1 MSRVHQ
7 QRGVALLVV
16 LILLVMM
23 SALAAKISQQFC
35 RNLQKTHYQV
45 SQQQLRWAMQAQEK
59 VVKDRLQNDASGE
72 SKPLDP
78 EGDWHLPLETQG
90 EDYTVVSQVDDAQDC
105 FNVNNLLAA
114 DKVAQDQNASTV
126 PEKPRKEKIVEQILT
141 DGGNHIQ
148 LDLSGI
154 DLSQYSALHIRADAE
169 GRGYLFL
176 AVQSDYL
183 RDHAFPATSGPICLT
198 LWTMREKNAY
208 LSGVQFGSGVPFLSG
223 FNTKVG
229 DLKRI
234 SIFCKD
240 YSSGTVT
247 RGKLSLYGEA

>member
-1 MSRVHQ
+1 MIQ
-7 QRGVALLVV
+7 TT
-16 LILLVMM
+16 IP
-23 SALAAKISQQFC
+23 AAIKDW
-35 RNLQKTHYQV
+35 V
-45 SQQQLRWAMQAQEK
+45 SQMAAQAATTALEKKMGWQLLK
-59 VVKDRLQNDASGE
+59 
-72 SKPLDP
+72 
-78 EGDWHLPLETQG
+78 
-90 EDYTVVSQVDDAQDC
+90 
-105 FNVNNLLAA
+105 
-114 DKVAQDQNASTV
+114 STN
-126 PEKPRKEKIVEQILT
+126 QILT

-154 DLSQYSALHIRADAE
+154 DLSQYSALHIRADVE

-208 LSGVQFGSGVPFLSG
+208 LSGVQFGSGAPFLSG

-229 DLKRI
+229 DLKKI

>member
-1 MSRVHQ
+1 MANMADAIRYGCITRRNCMENTSNYGLKRWDGED
-7 QRGVALLVV
+7 R
-16 LILLVMM
+16 ILHTEFNDNWDKIDTAIKG
-23 SALAAKISQQFC
+23 SADKAAAALAAATA
-35 RNLQKTHYQV
+35 LEQKLGW
-45 SQQQLRWAMQAQEK
+45 QLLK
-59 VVKDRLQNDASGE
+59 
-72 SKPLDP
+72 
-78 EGDWHLPLETQG
+78 
-90 EDYTVVSQVDDAQDC
+90 
-105 FNVNNLLAA
+105 
-114 DKVAQDQNASTV
+114 STN
-126 PEKPRKEKIVEQILT
+126 QILT

-154 DLSQYSALHIRADAE
+154 DLSQYSALHIRADVE

-183 RDHAFPATSGPICLT
+183 QDHAFPATSGPICLT

-208 LSGVQFGSGVPFLSG
+208 LSGVQFGSGAPFLSG

-229 DLKRI
+229 DLKKI

>member
-1 MSRVHQ
+1 MENTSNY
-7 QRGVALLVV
+7 GL
-16 LILLVMM
+16 
-23 SALAAKISQQFC
+23 K
-35 RNLQKTHYQV
+35 
-45 SQQQLRWAMQAQEK
+45 RW
-59 VVKDRLQNDASGE
+59 
-72 SKPLDP
+72 DP
-78 EGDWHLPLETQG
+78 EDRILHTEFNDNWDKIDTALKASADAVAAQAATTALEKKMGWQ
-90 EDYTVVSQVDDAQDC
+90 
-105 FNVNNLLAA
+105 LL
-114 DKVAQDQNASTV
+114 KSTN
-126 PEKPRKEKIVEQILT
+126 QILT

-154 DLSQYSALHIRADAE
+154 DLSQYSALHIRADVE

-208 LSGVQFGSGVPFLSG
+208 LSGVQFGSGAPFLSG

-229 DLKRI
+229 DLKKI

>member
-1 MSRVHQ
+1 MENTSNYGLKRWDGED
-7 QRGVALLVV
+7 R
-16 LILLVMM
+16 ILHTEFNDNWDKIDTAIKG
-23 SALAAKISQQFC
+23 SEDKAAAALAAATA
-35 RNLQKTHYQV
+35 LEQKMGW
-45 SQQQLRWAMQAQEK
+45 QLLK
-59 VVKDRLQNDASGE
+59 
-72 SKPLDP
+72 
-78 EGDWHLPLETQG
+78 
-90 EDYTVVSQVDDAQDC
+90 
-105 FNVNNLLAA
+105 
-114 DKVAQDQNASTV
+114 STN
-126 PEKPRKEKIVEQILT
+126 QILT

-154 DLSQYSALHIRADAE
+154 DLSQYSALHIRADVE

-198 LWTMREKNAY
+198 LWTMREKNAH
-208 LSGVQFGSGVPFLSG
+208 LSGVHFGSGAPFLSD

-229 DLKRI
+229 DLKKI

-247 RGKLSLYGEA
+247 RGKLSLYGEV

>member
-1 MSRVHQ
+1 MASQQTPNYRLSRWDGED
-7 QRGVALLVV
+7 R
-16 LILLVMM
+16 ILHTEFNDNWDKIDTAIKG
-23 SALAAKISQQFC
+23 SADKAAAALAAATA
-35 RNLQKTHYQV
+35 LEQKLGW
-45 SQQQLRWAMQAQEK
+45 QLLK
-59 VVKDRLQNDASGE
+59 
-72 SKPLDP
+72 
-78 EGDWHLPLETQG
+78 
-90 EDYTVVSQVDDAQDC
+90 
-105 FNVNNLLAA
+105 
-114 DKVAQDQNASTV
+114 STN
-126 PEKPRKEKIVEQILT
+126 QILT

-154 DLSQYSALHIRADAE
+154 DLSQYSALHIRADVE

-208 LSGVQFGSGVPFLSG
+208 LSGMQFGSGAPFLSS

-229 DLKRI
+229 DLKKI

-247 RGKLSLYGEA
+247 RGKLSLYGEV

>member
-1 MSRVHQ
+1 MENTSNC
-7 QRGVALLVV
+7 GL
-16 LILLVMM
+16 
-23 SALAAKISQQFC
+23 K
-35 RNLQKTHYQV
+35 
-45 SQQQLRWAMQAQEK
+45 RW
-59 VVKDRLQNDASGE
+59 D
-72 SKPLDP
+72 
-78 EGDWHLPLETQG
+78 G
-90 EDYTVVSQVDDAQDC
+90 EDRILHTE
-105 FNVNNLLAA
+105 FNDNWDKIDTALKSNA
-114 DKVAQDQNASTV
+114 DKAMAAQAATTALEKKMGWQLLKSTN
-126 PEKPRKEKIVEQILT
+126 QILT

-154 DLSQYSALHIRADAE
+154 DLSQYSALHIRADVE

-208 LSGVQFGSGVPFLSG
+208 LSGVQFGSGAPFLSG

-229 DLKRI
+229 DLKKI

>member
-1 MSRVHQ
+1 M
-7 QRGVALLVV
+7 
-16 LILLVMM
+16 
-23 SALAAKISQQFC
+23 
-35 RNLQKTHYQV
+35 
-45 SQQQLRWAMQAQEK
+45 
-59 VVKDRLQNDASGE
+59 
-72 SKPLDP
+72 
-78 EGDWHLPLETQG
+78 
-90 EDYTVVSQVDDAQDC
+90 
-105 FNVNNLLAA
+105 
-114 DKVAQDQNASTV
+114 
-126 PEKPRKEKIVEQILT
+126 
-141 DGGNHIQ
+141 
-148 LDLSGI
+148 
-154 DLSQYSALHIRADAE
+154 E

-208 LSGVQFGSGVPFLSG
+208 LSGVQFGSGAPFLSG

-229 DLKRI
+229 DLKKI

>member
-1 MSRVHQ
+1 MENTSNYGLKRWDGGDRILHTEFNDNWDKIDTALKSSAD
-7 QRGVALLVV
+7 GVAAQAATTALEKKMGWQLL
-16 LILLVMM
+16 
-23 SALAAKISQQFC
+23 K
-35 RNLQKTHYQV
+35 
-45 SQQQLRWAMQAQEK
+45 
-59 VVKDRLQNDASGE
+59 
-72 SKPLDP
+72 
-78 EGDWHLPLETQG
+78 
-90 EDYTVVSQVDDAQDC
+90 
-105 FNVNNLLAA
+105 
-114 DKVAQDQNASTV
+114 STN
-126 PEKPRKEKIVEQILT
+126 QILT

-154 DLSQYSALHIRADAE
+154 DLSQYSALHIRADVE

-208 LSGVQFGSGVPFLSG
+208 LSGVQFGSGAPFLSG

-229 DLKRI
+229 DLKKI

>member
-1 MSRVHQ
+1 MENTSNYGLKRWDGGDRILHTEFNDNWDKIDTALKASADA
-7 QRGVALLVV
+7 VAAQAATTALEKKMGWQLL
-16 LILLVMM
+16 
-23 SALAAKISQQFC
+23 K
-35 RNLQKTHYQV
+35 
-45 SQQQLRWAMQAQEK
+45 
-59 VVKDRLQNDASGE
+59 
-72 SKPLDP
+72 
-78 EGDWHLPLETQG
+78 
-90 EDYTVVSQVDDAQDC
+90 
-105 FNVNNLLAA
+105 
-114 DKVAQDQNASTV
+114 STN
-126 PEKPRKEKIVEQILT
+126 QILT

-154 DLSQYSALHIRADAE
+154 DLSQYSALHIRADVE

-208 LSGVQFGSGVPFLSG
+208 LSGVQFGSGAPFLSG

-229 DLKRI
+229 DLKKI